1 MRAKTKKST
10 TSERRSSAAKS
21 PKTPRNHSLSKG
33 EATRDR
39 IREAVV
45 QLVSRYGVSKI
56 GLHDICEEAGITHG
70 GFYFHFR
77 NKEDAMVDVAT
88 HWISEFK
95 QSVLDV
101 PASED
106 LHEELFAM
114 IVAYLEG
121 YTRRLELTRLV
132 YELDPLH
139 PEVRDAFSAYQ
150 TRWWSRLAA
159 LAARHRK
166 ASGLSTGGEHW
177 IAQCLTASLEGVCV
191 HTYLV
196 GLKELVADGTQP
208 DVMADRMSVL
218 WFRMIMGRDPNAQ
231 KKKRSQKS

>member
-1 MRAKTKKST
+1 MRAKTNKQT
-10 TSERRSSAAKS
+10 RPDRARGAQARVGRSL
-21 PKTPRNHSLSKG
+21 SLSKG

-39 IREAVV
+39 IREAVIH
-45 QLVSRYGVSKI
+45 LVSRHGVAKI

-88 HWISEFK
+88 HWISKFK

-101 PASED
+101 PAADD
-106 LHEELFAM
+106 LYEELFAI

-121 YTRRLELTRLV
+121 YTRRIELTRLV
-132 YELDPLH
+132 YELDPRH
-139 PEVRDAFSAYQ
+139 PEVREAFSAYQ
-150 TRWWSRLAA
+150 TKWWSRLAA

-166 ASGLSTGGEHW
+166 AEGLPAGGEHW
-177 IAQCLTASLEGVCV
+177 IAQSLTAALEGVCV

-196 GLKELVADGTQP
+196 GLRQLVADGIEP
-208 DVMADRMSVL
+208 DVVAGRMSVI
-218 WFRMIMGRDPNAQ
+218 WFRIIMGRDPAPAKVRRN
-231 KKKRSQKS
+231 KKS